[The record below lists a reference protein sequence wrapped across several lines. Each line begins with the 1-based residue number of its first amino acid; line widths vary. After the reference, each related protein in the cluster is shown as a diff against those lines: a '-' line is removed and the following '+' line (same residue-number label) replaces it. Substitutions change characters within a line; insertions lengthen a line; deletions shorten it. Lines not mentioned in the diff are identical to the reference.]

1 MTEPMK
7 PTSKSGRED
16 SGRGRALLFSAILSA
31 SIIFLDQLVKAE
43 IVASIPEN
51 KIGLR
56 LMNDFLWIVHTRNLG
71 IAFSIGDEV
80 SRLIRSI
87 LFILVPAV
95 FIVGAILYSAKF
107 RSLSFVQRIA
117 IACIVGGGAGNLI
130 DRIFR
135 PEGVVDFISF
145 SLFGFLGLERFPTFN
160 VADLSISIG
169 AGLLL
174 LSGFLI
180 KDKEEP
186 GHDQGN

>member
-1 MTEPMK
+1 MK

-87 LFILVPAV
+87 LFILCL
-95 FIVGAILYSAKF
+95 LYTSDA
-107 RSLSFVQRIA
+107 
-117 IACIVGGGAGNLI
+117 
-130 DRIFR
+130 
-135 PEGVVDFISF
+135 
-145 SLFGFLGLERFPTFN
+145 
-160 VADLSISIG
+160 AD
-169 AGLLL
+169 
-174 LSGFLI
+174 
-180 KDKEEP
+180 E
-186 GHDQGN
+186 

>member
-95 FIVGAILYSAKF
+95 FIVGAILYSAKS

>member
-1 MTEPMK
+1 MTEYME
-7 PTSKSGRED
+7 PTSKSGQKD

-87 LFILVPAV
+87 LFILLPAV
-95 FIVGAILYSAKF
+95 FIVGAVLYSAKS

-160 VADLSISIG
+160 IADASITIG
-169 AGLLL
+169 AGLLF
-174 LSGFLI
+174 LSGFLA

-186 GHDQGN
+186 SHDQRN

>member
-1 MTEPMK
+1 MK

-95 FIVGAILYSAKF
+95 FIVGAILYSAKS

>member
-16 SGRGRALLFSAILSA
+16 NGRGRALLYSAILSS

-95 FIVGAILYSAKF
+95 FIVGAILYSAKS